1 MNRRTVNSLLLAAVA
16 CMLALWIAF
25 WWYSGQRIVP
35 PGVRLGEWRI
45 GGMPERQFR
54 LELHNRLASL
64 YGEAV
69 RIGTEDKPD
78 GSSSFTW
85 GQLGLLVQEEE
96 LSNWADYWFEGSR
109 LDTIKRRWQMRGSVI
124 PVNLGISDKVLREAL
139 SKVWPAPMNPV
150 TRNAVRLILADD
162 RVEYVPELRA
172 STIDVP
178 ELIQRLTT
186 LAYSRFYD
194 NALTESGSTAPL
206 TPFVVVPMREAVP
219 EITLDLLKPQ
229 GIDRK
234 IAEYSTTS
242 PGSAAGRIHNIRVTA
257 GTIHD
262 KLLAPGERFDYG
274 TIIRETEK
282 KYGYQ
287 EAPVIYNGK
296 LVPGIGGGI
305 CQVSTTL
312 YNAVLRAGLKV
323 NERRNH
329 TLPISYAPL
338 GQDATFANGYINFV
352 FTNSSDHYLLIRTET
367 DESRVTVKLFGR
379 LPENVTYEVESHVV
393 QTLEPPVKFV
403 HNPTLPIGTQTVLQQ
418 GKPGF
423 VVETYRIRKENGA
436 EVGKE
441 KLSKDTYQPQT
452 SLVAVNNGE
461 VKPDEKDGPPGG
473 GKPIV
478 EDGVS
483 GPVFPKGR

>member
-1 MNRRTVNSLLLAAVA
+1 MKRRTMNSLLLAAVA
-16 CMLALWIAF
+16 CMVALWIAF
-25 WWYSGQRIVP
+25 WWYSGQRVVP
-35 PGVRLGEWRI
+35 PGVRLGDLPI

-54 LELHNRLASL
+54 LELQSRLANL
-64 YGEAV
+64 YGETV
-69 RIGTEDKPD
+69 RLGPGENPE
-78 GSSSFTW
+78 GSRPFTW
-85 GQLGLLVQEEE
+85 GQLGLSVREEE
-96 LSNWADYWFEGSR
+96 LSKWADYWFGGSR
-109 LDTIKRRWQMRGSVI
+109 LETVKRRWQMRGSVI
-124 PVNLGISDKVLREAL
+124 PVHLELSETALREAL

-150 TRNAVRLILADD
+150 TRNAVRRITADD
-162 RVEYVPELRA
+162 RVEYVPEQRA
-172 STIDVP
+172 AAVDVP
-178 ELIQRLTT
+178 ELVKRLTD
-186 LAYSRFYD
+186 LAYSRFND
-194 NALTESGSTAPL
+194 RALTEEGNADPP
-206 TPFVVVPMREAVP
+206 PFVVLPMKEAVP
-219 EITLDLLKPQ
+219 EMTLDRLQAQ

-242 PGSAAGRIHNIRVTA
+242 PGSAAGRNHNIRVTA

-262 KLLAPGERFDYG
+262 KLLAPGEQFDYG
-274 TIIRETEK
+274 AIIRETEK
-282 KYGYQ
+282 THGFQ

-338 GQDATFANGYINFV
+338 GLDATFASGYINFV
-352 FTNSSDHYLLIRTET
+352 FTNSSDQYLLIRTET

-379 LPENVTYEVESHVV
+379 LPENVTYDVESHVI
-393 QTLEPPVKFV
+393 QTLEPPVQYV
-403 HNPTLPIGTQTVLQQ
+403 HNPTLPLGGQTLLQQ

-436 EVGKE
+436 ETGRE

-452 SLVAVNNGE
+452 TLVAVNNGE
-461 VKPDEKDGPPGG
+461 VKPEEKNGPPGG